1 MLNKKIGKLNVY
13 RVSSAAV
20 PGVYR
25 AVTYM
30 GSHPKCGSTS
40 LIDLPTMVIMMII
53 ILVIMMIIIMV
64 IMMIIIVVIMMMII
78 RYF

>member
-1 MLNKKIGKLNVY
+1 MLNKKIRKLNVFGF
-13 RVSSAAV
+13 SSEAL

-25 AVTYM
+25 AVTYV

-53 ILVIMMIIIMV
+53 I
-64 IMMIIIVVIMMMII
+64 VVIMMMII
-78 RYF
+78 